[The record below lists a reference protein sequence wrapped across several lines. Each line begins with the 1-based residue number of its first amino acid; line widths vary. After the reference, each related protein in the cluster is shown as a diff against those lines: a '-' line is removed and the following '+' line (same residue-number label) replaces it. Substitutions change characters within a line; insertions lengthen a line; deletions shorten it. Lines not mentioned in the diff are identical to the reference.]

1 MVTKKKYKTI
11 IYQNHSEISLFELN
25 FFDNKIKEP
34 KDFILKLS
42 DFSELIG
49 HQKPK
54 FILFNKYTENIEIET
69 LLRDFIPRFIYETI
83 FDFGVK
89 KIFFLSKNQYKVAS
103 KITKG
108 ENIIVFENI
117 SEIYDYIA
125 KKQELNC

>member
-1 MVTKKKYKTI
+1 MVTKRNYKAI
-11 IYQNHSEISLFELN
+11 IYQNHSEVSLLELDFSEN
-25 FFDNKIKEP
+25 RIKEP
-34 KDFILKLS
+34 EDFIFKLS
-42 DFSELIG
+42 NFSELIG

-54 FILFNKYTENIEIET
+54 FVLFNKYLENAEIEAD
-69 LLRDFIPRFIYETI
+69 LCDFIPRFIYKTM

-89 KIFFLSKNQYKVAS
+89 TIFFLSKNQYKIAS

-125 KKQELNC
+125 KKQELSS